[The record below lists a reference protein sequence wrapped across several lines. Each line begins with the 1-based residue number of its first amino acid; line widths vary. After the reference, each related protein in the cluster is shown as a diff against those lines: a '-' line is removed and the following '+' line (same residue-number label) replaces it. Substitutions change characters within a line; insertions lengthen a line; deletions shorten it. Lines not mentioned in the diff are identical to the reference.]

1 MIPLPRQK
9 GRGRI
14 GGAEM
19 TLDALILAFVLVTTS
34 GLTAAAVL
42 FLGSALSSNG
52 ARQASARLG
61 PVSRVDPVFLIDGAQ
76 VLDANDRGEDMM
88 RLLADASGQGAG
100 PDWGLVARHLVTAFP
115 DLGAHLAQIEPA
127 VRRRLEAAD
136 GSGRAL
142 LLEGVLG
149 HVRVTLTDTSADD
162 GTLVIDRLSF
172 RALEDEVETLRNVT
186 DRAPVLAWREND
198 NAQVIWANGAYL
210 RFLVDNDVPGAGQ
223 WPLPA
228 IFANTGTTGRHE
240 VTHQNA
246 PAWFDLHRLPDAMG
260 TLCFALPA
268 DEAQRAERARRNFVQ
283 MLTKTFATLPI
294 GLAVFDRSRRLQVF
308 NPALGDLTGL
318 ETEFLLSRPGL
329 EGFLNRMREK
339 RSLPEPR
346 DFHGWSRRL
355 LQIETGEGARDLEE
369 LWTLP
374 GGETYRV
381 SLRPHPDGGLSLVI
395 EDVTAETHLSRNFRA
410 ELDTSQGVL
419 DMLDQALVVFGADGQ
434 TILTNRAF
442 DQLWHLREETS
453 LAGVHFSEALAQW
466 RDETG
471 DASIWDSIASVAR
484 RDGPAAMAGRITRQ
498 NGCALRIQ
506 ARRAS
511 NGTLMVTFDSADTPP
526 RVVPSPAQGQ
536 SQGMFGA
543 RLGIA

>member
-1 MIPLPRQK
+1 MIPQPRQK

-14 GGAEM
+14 GGADM

-34 GLTAAAVL
+34 GLTAGAVL
-42 FLGSALSSNG
+42 FVGAALSANTS
-52 ARQASARLG
+52 RQSTARLG
-61 PVSRVDPVFLIDGAQ
+61 SVSRVDPVFLIEGEQ
-76 VLDANDRGEDMM
+76 ILDANDRGEDMM
-88 RLLADASGQGAG
+88 RLPADNSGQGAAPG
-100 PDWGLVARHLVTAFP
+100 WGLVARHLVAAFP
-115 DLGAHLAQIEPA
+115 DLATHLAQIEPA
-127 VRRRLEAAD
+127 TRRRLDAAD
-136 GSGRAL
+136 GSGRAV
-142 LLEGVLG
+142 LLEGVFG

-172 RALEDEVETLRNVT
+172 RALEEEVETLRNVT
-186 DRAPVLAWREND
+186 DCAPVLAWREND
-198 NAQVIWANGAYL
+198 NGQVIWANGAYL
-210 RFLVDNDVPGAGQ
+210 RFLAENDVPGAGK

-228 IFANTGTTGRHE
+228 IFASTAAIGRHE
-240 VTHQNA
+240 VAHEGA
-246 PAWFDLHRLPDAMG
+246 PAWFDLHRQPDGIG

-268 DEAQRAERARRNFVQ
+268 DDAHRAERARREFVQ

-329 EGFLNRMREK
+329 EGVLNRMREK

-346 DFHGWSRRL
+346 DFHGWSKRL

-442 DQLWHLREETS
+442 DLLWQMREETS
-453 LAGVHFSEALAQW
+453 LAGVHFSEALAHW
-466 RDETG
+466 RRETG
-471 DASIWDSIASVAR
+471 DASIWESIATVAR
-484 RDGPAAMAGRITRQ
+484 RDGPAAMAGRITRR
-498 NGCALRIQ
+498 NGAALRIQ

-511 NGTLMVTFDSADTPP
+511 NGTLMVTFDSGDAAP
-526 RVVPSPAQGQ
+526 RVVQGQAHGQAQGAI
-536 SQGMFGA
+536 SA
-543 RLGIA
+543 RVGLA